1 MEKAYLKTEN
11 LSVGYQKLP
20 LIKDICLSLEKGEIL
35 VLLGPNGAGKTTILK
50 SIIRQ
55 LAPMGGSVY
64 LKGEDMAQM
73 KSNALSRQMASVQTG
88 RVETELLT
96 VEDVVGAG
104 RYPYTGTF
112 GLLSK
117 EDKTKIKEA
126 MEQVQITDLAN
137 RDFTQIS
144 DGQRQRVLLAR
155 ALCQEPELLVLDEPT
170 SFLDIRYKLEFLSI
184 LQKLA
189 HEKELSVILSLHELD
204 LAQRIADKVVCV
216 KGDRIERFGK
226 AEEVF
231 RDDFIEQ
238 LFDIQKG
245 SYHALSG
252 SVELEKAGGPAEFF
266 VIAGAGYG
274 TALFRQLQRQQISFS
289 TGILWEND
297 QDLPSAKALSEE
309 VLEAEAF
316 SPISSELLEK
326 AKEKIDQAKEVILA
340 LPIEKMTGFAASLQE
355 LAAYAKEKGK
365 LQEDSLAERE
375 RIEAKPVE
383 CKEKKLEE
391 ESSLAEQIGTEGDAE
406 LPNYKDQYVLSNGK
420 KMRCGFTTGS
430 CAALAT
436 QSALQYLLTGRW
448 PKQAA
453 IRTPKGWLVEVEPE
467 KCKTEENWASCAIR
481 KDAGDDVDETD
492 GALVYAKVR
501 LIEEQEIRIE
511 RGEGVG
517 RVTKPGLD
525 QPVGEAAINS
535 VPRQMIHQA
544 AEDLFQ
550 KLDYFGGADII
561 ISVAGGKEIAEKTFN
576 PMLGIEGGISILGT
590 SGIVEPMSMQALI
603 DTIGVELKQARKLGS
618 ERVILTPGNYGLDY
632 LESQKIF
639 LPEISVVRVS
649 NFIGDALDLCSQLEF
664 KQVLLVGHIGKLV
677 KLAGGIMNTHSRYA
691 DCRRELFCTHAALC
705 GASQESC
712 EKLMD
717 CATTDACIELLL
729 QEGLKEKVM
738 QSLGL
743 AIEEKLKH
751 RAPTYQ
757 IGALVFSN
765 VYGELIRTGM
775 AEEIIEQWKKEK
787 DAFTP

>member
-1 MEKAYLKTEN
+1 MKKTYLKTEN
-11 LSVGYQKLP
+11 LSVGYHKVP
-20 LIKDICLSLEKGEIL
+20 LIRDICLSLEKGEIL

-73 KSNALSRQMASVQTG
+73 KSNTLSRQMASVQTG

-126 MEQVQITDLAN
+126 MEQVQITDLAD

-252 SVELEKAGGPAEFF
+252 SVELEKAEGNAEVF

-274 TALFRQLQRQQISFS
+274 TAVFRQLQRQQIPFS
-289 TGILWEND
+289 TGILWKND
-297 QDLPSAKALSEE
+297 QDLPSARALSEE

-326 AKEKIDQAKEVILA
+326 AKRKIDQAKEVILA
-340 LPIEKMTGFAASLQE
+340 LPIEKMRGLAAPLQE

-365 LQEDSLAERE
+365 LQEDSLAE
-375 RIEAKPVE
+375 V
-383 CKEKKLEE
+383 
-391 ESSLAEQIGTEGDAE
+391 
-406 LPNYKDQYVLSNGK
+406 PNYKDQYVLSNGK

-430 CAALAT
+430 CAALAA
-436 QSALQYLLTGRW
+436 QSALRYLLTGRW
-448 PKQAA
+448 PRQAA

-467 KCKTEENWASCAIR
+467 DCKVEGNWASCAIC

-501 LIEEQEIRIE
+501 LTEEQEIRIDG
-511 RGEGVG
+511 GEGIG
-517 RVTKPGLD
+517 RVTMPGLD

-535 VPRQMIHQA
+535 VPRQMIRQA
-544 AEDLFQ
+544 AEELFQ

-561 ISVAGGKEIAEKTFN
+561 LSVAGGKEIAEKTFN

-603 DTIGVELKQARKLGS
+603 DTIGVELKQARELGS

-632 LESQKIF
+632 LESQKIS
-639 LPEISVVRVS
+639 LPEIPVVRVS

-677 KLAGGIMNTHSRYA
+677 KVAGGIMNTHSRYA
-691 DCRRELFCTHAALC
+691 DCRRELFCSHAALC
-705 GASQESC
+705 GASKESC
-712 EKLMD
+712 AKLMD

-751 RAPTYQ
+751 RAEGYQ

-765 VYGELIRTGM
+765 VHGELIRTGM